1 MKIPKKI
8 EKLIERRKKLA
19 EDLNSVSFTLD
30 KWIEEHGGDL
40 TDPDIC
46 GSVITGCMIYCEPD
60 NAAFVVTK
68 YILEKM

>member
-8 EKLIERRKKLA
+8 EKLIERRRKLA
-19 EDLNSVSFTLD
+19 EDLNSVSLTLD
-30 KWIEEHGGDL
+30 NWIEEHGGDIA
-40 TDPDIC
+40 DPDIC
-46 GSVITGCMIYCEPD
+46 DSVRTGCMIYCEPG